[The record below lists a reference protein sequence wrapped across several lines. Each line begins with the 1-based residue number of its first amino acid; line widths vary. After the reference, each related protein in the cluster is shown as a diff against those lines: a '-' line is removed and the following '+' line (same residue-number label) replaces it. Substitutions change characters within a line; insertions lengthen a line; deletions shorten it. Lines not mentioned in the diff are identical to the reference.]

1 MTLNRTLACWLT
13 IVAFTG
19 AAWSPT
25 LASPAASAIADARV
39 ADISRALDERR
50 LVDAG
55 RMLDQALLAGVQ
67 DARLDLLTGEL
78 QLARGRPA
86 DALETF
92 TRAGTTPS
100 AHAAARQGA
109 GLALSLLGKSDEAR
123 VALEEA
129 VAADPHAGRAWNGL
143 GAEHDR
149 RREWTQAEAAYERAL
164 ATSADP
170 APVYNN
176 RGFSRLLQGRLDE
189 AVADFVQALERKPD
203 MDAAR
208 TNLRLAMAMRGE
220 YDRAVS
226 GATPAEAAALL
237 NNAGFAAAVRGDYRQ
252 ADTLLTQAIK
262 ARGEY
267 YQRASANLQYARDL
281 AAGDQRRPT
290 ANADR

>member
-1 MTLNRTLACWLT
+1 MPLNRTLACWAT
-13 IVAFTG
+13 VATLAS

-25 LASPAASAIADARV
+25 IAATPNPAVADARV
-39 ADISRALDERR
+39 ADINRALDERR

-92 TRAGTTPS
+92 NRVRSAPS
-100 AHAAARQGA
+100 VRAAALQGA
-109 GLALSLLGKSDEAR
+109 GLALSLLGKSDEALT
-123 VALEEA
+123 ALEEA
-129 VAADPHAGRAWNGL
+129 VAADPRAGRAWNGL

-149 RREWTQAEAAYERAL
+149 RREWSQAEAAYDRAF
-164 ATSADP
+164 AAMDDD
-170 APVYNN
+170 APVFNN

-203 MDAAR
+203 MAAAR

-220 YDRAVS
+220 YDQAVS
-226 GATPAEAAALL
+226 GGSSTEMALLL
-237 NNAGFAAAVRGDYRQ
+237 NNAGFAATVRGDYRQ
-252 ADTLLTQAIK
+252 ANELLGQAIRSK
-262 ARGEY
+262 GEY
-267 YQRASANLQYARDL
+267 YRRASANLEYARDMAAREQRGL
-281 AAGDQRRPT
+281 AS
-290 ANADR
+290 NADR

>member
-1 MTLNRTLACWLT
+1 MTLNRTLASWLT
-13 IVAFTG
+13 VATIAS
-19 AAWSPT
+19 AAWSPVM
-25 LASPAASAIADARV
+25 ASSAASAIADARV
-39 ADISRALDERR
+39 ADISRALEERR

-55 RMLDQALLAGVQ
+55 RMLDQARLADVQ

-78 QLARGRPA
+78 QLARGRPDA
-86 DALETF
+86 ALETF
-92 TRAGTTPS
+92 NRAGATPS

-109 GLALSLLGKSDEAR
+109 GLALSLLGKSNEAMATLKE
-123 VALEEA
+123 V
-129 VAADPHAGRAWNGL
+129 VAADPRAGRAWNAL

-149 RREWTQAEAAYERAL
+149 RREWIQAEAAYERAL

-170 APVYNN
+170 TPVYNN

-203 MDAAR
+203 MDTAR

-226 GATPAEAAALL
+226 GATPTEAAALL

-267 YQRASANLQYARDL
+267 YQRASANLQYTRDL
-281 AAGDQRRPT
+281 AAGEQRRPT
-290 ANADR
+290 ADADR